1 MFGKQNIWSS
11 AKLAQWGLMIITLLH
26 LMAKPVK
33 GYMAQVSGWMDRC
46 QDLHR
51 SVMVKRDLSVKV
63 RLTIYRSIYVPTL
76 TCGHELWVLAEKNE
90 VADSSGGNGTE
101 MEISFIW

>member
-1 MFGKQNIWSS
+1 
-11 AKLAQWGLMIITLLH
+11 
-26 LMAKPVK
+26 
-33 GYMAQVSGWMDRC
+33 
-46 QDLHR
+46 
-51 SVMVKRDLSVKV
+51 MVKRDLSVKV

>member
-1 MFGKQNIWSS
+1 MFRKLNIWSS

-33 GYMAQVSGWMDRC
+33 GYMAQVFGWM
-46 QDLHR
+46 DLHR

-76 TCGHELWVLAEKNE
+76 TCGHELWVLAEKMRSQIAA
-90 VADSSGGNGTE
+90 VE
-101 MEISFIW
+101 MELIPSFGSWALS